1 MKNLWLL
8 SKNAD
13 EETIALFARTADRDD
28 ALVLIQDGVYL
39 LAKQGFDPACPLYA
53 LRPDVSARGIRT
65 EANQITYADLVDLI
79 LRYDR
84 TITL

>member
-13 EETIALFARTADRDD
+13 EETISLFARSADQSD
-28 ALVLIQDGVYL
+28 AVVLLQDGVYL
-39 LAKQGFDPACPLYA
+39 LTKQGFSPACPLYA
-53 LRPDVSARGIRT
+53 LRPDVSARGIKT